1 MTRESTGCTRL
12 CSPATCTSCALDLI
26 QELTELLQAHNS
38 GLGLADTRDTARAEL
53 LRLVDSRSQQA
64 RDLLRRQTLG
74 QEVTQCDAERSSAWE
89 RVK

>member
-1 MTRESTGCTRL
+1 M
-12 CSPATCTSCALDLI
+12 
-26 QELTELLQAHNS
+26 TELLQATNS

-53 LRLVDSRSQQA
+53 LRLVDTRTQQA

-89 RVK
+89 RIK

>member
-26 QELTELLQAHNS
+26 QEVTELLQATNS

-53 LRLVDSRSQQA
+53 LRLVDTRTQQA
-64 RDLLRRQTLG
+64 R
-74 QEVTQCDAERSSAWE
+74 E
-89 RVK
+89 